1 MSFGAY
7 ARFARC
13 RVPHLSPWARNVNV
27 RIQMGGMHRGL
38 ASTSLMR
45 LAAEP
50 RPINGFVEQ
59 RSSVPSGIGR
69 LCVGEDADIGDNSD
83 AQVLAFI
90 ISSITELD
98 TNVANSHVEMLD
110 RSVSLCKTYNW

>member
-59 RSSVPSGIGR
+59 RSSVLGGIGR
-69 LCVGEDADIGDNSD
+69 LCGGEDADIADDSD
-83 AQVLAFI
+83 AVLAFI

-98 TNVANSHVEMLD
+98 TNVTNSHVSACTTGKS
-110 RSVSLCKTYNW
+110 RY